1 MNIRLKRIN
10 INKNKYKD
18 IYINKN
24 KYKDIYKE
32 N

>member
-10 INKNKYKD
+10 INKNKYKG

>member
-32 N
+32 S